1 MATYKGIKGVKVQS
15 KASDPTASEAD
26 GTVWY
31 NTTTSALKYAIQGA
45 GAWASGGATN
55 TGIDAGGYCGIQT
68 AAMYFGGRGG
78 APITTAVDTSET
90 YNGTAWTE
98 TGDLPTGVYQN
109 AGFGTTTAAV
119 SRGGMHT
126 GNVPTTNTF
135 EWDGTSWTAGGAGVN
150 SSRNIHGT
158 GTQTTGLTAGGSPG
172 PYSLKSET
180 YNGTAWAET
189 NDLNLARWALPLV
202 GTSTAALGVGGTMAP
217 DNGATTT
224 QDWDGT
230 CWSTNPAS
238 LNEGKATAA
247 AAGTTTA
254 ALQFGGYAS
263 GGTTTPTGATESY
276 NGTTWTAV
284 GSLGTARD
292 SILGGQA
299 SANTAAIA
307 FGGQIG
313 TTVSTLTEE
322 YNDPVYT
329 IKTVTVS

>member
-1 MATYKGIKGVKVQS
+1 MATYKGIQGYTVQKLS
-15 KASDPTASEAD
+15 SDPTASEAA
-26 GTVWY
+26 GQLWY
-31 NTTTSALKYAIQGA
+31 NSTSGKFKVGTAGA

-98 TGDLPTGVYQN
+98 TADLTVAVYQN
-109 AGFGTTTAAV
+109 AGFGTSTSAA
-119 SRGGMHT
+119 SCGGMNAANAT
-126 GNVPTTNTF
+126 NDNTF
-135 EWDGTSWTAGGAGVN
+135 EYNGTSWSAANDMQQHGKN
-150 SSRNIHGT
+150 FHGT
-158 GTQTTGLTAGGSPG
+158 GTQTAGMRAGGSPP
-172 PYSLKSET
+172 PYSQYTEL
-180 YNGTAWAET
+180 YNGTSWTAVNA
-189 NDLNLARWALPLV
+189 LNVPRWALPLA
-202 GTSTAALGVGGTMAP
+202 GTTTAALGIGGTMAP
-217 DNGATTT
+217 DNGATTVE
-224 QDWDGT
+224 DWDGS

-238 LNEGKATAA
+238 LNEGKQTAA
-247 AAGTTTA
+247 GAGTTTA
-254 ALQFGGYAS
+254 ALQYGGYAA
-263 GGTTTPTGATESY
+263 GGSTTPTGATESY

-299 SANTAAIA
+299 SANTAAVA

-329 IKTVTVS
+329 IKTVTGS